1 MLRSPRT
8 RHARRHANDRHSA
21 RSRAGRRVR
30 SGLRALRAPRFVP
43 RRGAWPQPRLLLPA
57 GSAVRAGGRAPRRRR
72 ACAGDARGQR
82 QRPAVHRR
90 PCRDPA
96 LRDAACAR
104 LRHASRRGAARR
116 CPRFSIAGSPTRSSA
131 CPRTTSRARRR
142 SAPATATSPRTSPG
156 CWRAARCLPSGASRT
171 MRRCGRSGRSRPG
184 SPSRTGRGTRS
195 GAAGA
200 LFDSYHCSRY
210 NTSTRRLTAAMF
222 DAVIAAA
229 ARHVREAGVDDGR

>member
-116 CPRFSIAGSPTRSSA
+116 WPRASRLPGHQRGQVPAPGQQAEPGGGPRLQRLPRRGPRPAAGGRRGA
-131 CPRTTSRARRR
+131 CPRAHRARCG
-142 SAPATATSPRTSPG
+142 AAG
-156 CWRAARCLPSGASRT
+156 VRAEAGPVRA
-171 MRRCGRSGRSRPG
+171 
-184 SPSRTGRGTRS
+184 SRTGRGTRS
-195 GAAGA
+195 GAAARCSTATTAAATTPTRGA
-200 LFDSYHCSRY
+200 SPPRC
-210 NTSTRRLTAAMF
+210 STR
-222 DAVIAAA
+222 
-229 ARHVREAGVDDGR
+229 